1 MCHTNYMCYIY
12 RLYFLG
18 PFWWYQ
24 DVLNNIT
31 DYGLGG
37 ECWNSKATFSYHFVL
52 TFTGTAL
59 SYQTH
64 HQRGTL
70 MTFGGGGKRF
80 DKKLM
85 SLALQNKWT
94 ETYTLDYLK
103 NFHDVNLCA
112 PHQLLECFST
122 GIEWIVFI
130 FHHIFL

>member
-1 MCHTNYMCYIY
+1 M
-12 RLYFLG
+12 
-18 PFWWYQ
+18 PFKE
-24 DVLNNIT
+24 NNIT

-112 PHQLLECFST
+112 PHHLLECFST
-122 GIEWIVFI
+122 GVE
-130 FHHIFL
+130 